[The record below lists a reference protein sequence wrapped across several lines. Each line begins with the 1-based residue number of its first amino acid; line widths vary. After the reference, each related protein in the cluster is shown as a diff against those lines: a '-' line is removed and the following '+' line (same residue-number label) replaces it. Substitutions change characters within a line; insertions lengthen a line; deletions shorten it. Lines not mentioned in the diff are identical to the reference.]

1 MTSWV
6 PKWGQDAGGGGASQR
21 PQGPS
26 CACEGYSSA
35 RGGGRAVAGVCRACL
50 PVPCLHLGQPV
61 SGTRRRCQGKLAA
74 PLPSNKPGPTRREEP
89 PGPACRCPSR
99 AQCQAG
105 RAGPAPGDGESAHWS
120 PLKSSRIWGSPRCW
134 VGVWGSRAPGSS
146 GLFGPVGVSPLLSM
160 LSCTFT
166 EQGCAV
172 KMEWGRQM
180 FKVPPPPPPATRIA
194 GESHGVGLRKTV
206 TKYVPSIKRPFRG
219 DPTEAGSDST
229 HTRNRIQSPGRGK

>member
-105 RAGPAPGDGESAHWS
+105 RAGPAPGDGEGAHWS

-180 FKVPPPPPPATRIA
+180 FKVAPPPPPPPHALL
-194 GESHGVGLRKTV
+194 ESPMELVLGK
-206 TKYVPSIKRPFRG
+206 
-219 DPTEAGSDST
+219 
-229 HTRNRIQSPGRGK
+229 QSPSMSLP